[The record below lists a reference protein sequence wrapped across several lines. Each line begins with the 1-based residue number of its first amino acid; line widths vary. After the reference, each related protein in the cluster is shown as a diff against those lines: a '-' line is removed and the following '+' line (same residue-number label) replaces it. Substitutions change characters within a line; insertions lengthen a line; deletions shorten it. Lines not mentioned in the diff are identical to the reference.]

1 MQVKSFH
8 LGAYL
13 RDVRKSRSLST
24 HELERRAREGDDG
37 KSVTAGQISR
47 IENGKTDPGFKTL
60 QRIAELLDLP
70 LVIILDGSREDIDTV
85 TVVSTEEIARSLP
98 RALNK
103 PELVQLLLLC
113 MELTDGQIEAILT
126 VARSIRGS
134 TRSVAEKEDKQK

>member
-1 MQVKSFH
+1 MQVKSFQ

-24 HELERRAREGDDG
+24 HELERRARESDDG

-70 LVIILDGSREDIDTV
+70 LVIILDGSREDVDTV

-98 RALNK
+98 QALNK